1 MSPRRVAQPSA
12 DWRTRAATHASSS
25 YVRAFTRA
33 FFGLGK
39 DQVTAMK
46 IAARPRTMSPVPS
59 GRRRIQLLSGP
70 ESA

>member
-1 MSPRRVAQPSA
+1 MSPRRANHHPPA
-12 DWRTRAATHASSS
+12 DWRTRTSSS

-46 IAARPRTMSPVPS
+46 IAERPRAMNQAQPA
-59 GRRRIQLLSGP
+59 RRQVWLVGGP

>member
-12 DWRTRAATHASSS
+12 DWRTRAATHVSSS

-46 IAARPRTMSPVPS
+46 IAARPRSMNPVAP
-59 GRRRIQLLSGP
+59 GRRQVRLLSGP